1 MAESIPMHSRS
12 PSTRLGGRA
21 YAHHRDDDDTEKEY
35 DRLRDLARAEAS
47 KRNSCFDRAH
57 EAYEQGDGAGAKQLS
72 NEGKSHAA
80 KMEQYNKQASEYIFR
95 ANNSTER
102 VPSDTIDL
110 HGQFVEEAEDI
121 LEARIR
127 DAQARSQTH
136 LHVIVGKG
144 NHSVGHVQKLK
155 PRVEHLCQELG
166 LQYRTEENE
175 GRIYVNL
182 QGHDIPHMPPPPSN
196 YSGGGYGGGSHHGYP
211 GAQHGGQQQ
220 HHGQAQHGQQHPR
233 PPAHAGQPQG
243 EQQQEDGTE
252 KLKRKVIDKLTKKLG
267 DCCVVM

>member
-1 MAESIPMHSRS
+1 
-12 PSTRLGGRA
+12 
-21 YAHHRDDDDTEKEY
+21 
-35 DRLRDLARAEAS
+35 
-47 KRNSCFDRAH
+47 
-57 EAYEQGDGAGAKQLS
+57 
-72 NEGKSHAA
+72 
-80 KMEQYNKQASEYIFR
+80 MEQYNKQASEYIFR
-95 ANNSTER
+95 ANNSVEK
-102 VPSDTIDL
+102 VPDDTIDL

-127 DAQARSQTH
+127 DAQARNQTH

-182 QGHDIPHMPPPPSN
+182 QGHEIPHMPPPPSN
-196 YSGGGYGGGSHHGYP
+196 YHGGGYGNSGAHHG
-211 GAQHGGQQQ
+211 GGKQ
-220 HHGQAQHGQQHPR
+220 HHGQPVHGQSHPR
-233 PPAHAGQPQG
+233 PPANTGHAQE

-252 KLKRKVIDKLTKKLG
+252 KLKRKVIEKLTKKLG
-267 DCCVVM
+267 DCCIVM

>member
-1 MAESIPMHSRS
+1 
-12 PSTRLGGRA
+12 
-21 YAHHRDDDDTEKEY
+21 
-35 DRLRDLARAEAS
+35 
-47 KRNSCFDRAH
+47 
-57 EAYEQGDGAGAKQLS
+57 
-72 NEGKSHAA
+72 
-80 KMEQYNKQASEYIFR
+80 MEQYNKQASEYIFR
-95 ANNSTER
+95 ANNSTDK

-196 YSGGGYGGGSHHGYP
+196 YSGGGYGGGG
-211 GAQHGGQQQ
+211 GAHHGGQQQ
-220 HHGQAQHGQQHPR
+220 QHHGKQQHGQQHPR
-233 PPAHAGQPQG
+233 PPANAGQQQE

-252 KLKRKVIDKLTKKLG
+252 KLKRKVIEKLTKKLG

>member
-1 MAESIPMHSRS
+1 MLRQGTPSPPRS
-12 PSTRLGGRA
+12 PSTGRHPSAEPRLT
-21 YAHHRDDDDTEKEY
+21 D
-35 DRLRDLARAEAS
+35 S
-47 KRNSCFDRAH
+47 QAH

-95 ANNSTER
+95 ANNSTDK

-196 YSGGGYGGGSHHGYP
+196 YSGGGYGGK
-211 GAQHGGQQQ
+211 QQQ

-233 PPAHAGQPQG
+233 PPANAGQQQG

-252 KLKRKVIDKLTKKLG
+252 KLKRKVIEKLTKKLG

>member
-1 MAESIPMHSRS
+1 MPLTGRHAPAEP
-12 PSTRLGGRA
+12 RLT
-21 YAHHRDDDDTEKEY
+21 D
-35 DRLRDLARAEAS
+35 S
-47 KRNSCFDRAH
+47 QAH

-95 ANNSTER
+95 ANNSTDR
-102 VPSDTIDL
+102 VPDDTIDL

-182 QGHDIPHMPPPPSN
+182 QGHEIPHMPPPPSN
-196 YSGGGYGGGSHHGYP
+196 YSGGGYGGAHHGYP
-211 GAQHGGQQQ
+211 GAQH
-220 HHGQAQHGQQHPR
+220 HGQPQHGQQHPR
-233 PPAHAGQPQG
+233 PPAQTGQQQ
-243 EQQQEDGTE
+243 EEHQQEDGTE
-252 KLKRKVIDKLTKKLG
+252 KLKRKVIDKLSKKLG

>member
-1 MAESIPMHSRS
+1 MTGAHPPVES
-12 PSTRLGGRA
+12 RLTDWQ
-21 YAHHRDDDDTEKEY
+21 AHQ
-35 DRLRDLARAEAS
+35 
-47 KRNSCFDRAH
+47 
-57 EAYEQGDGAGAKQLS
+57 AYENGDGAGAKQLS
-72 NEGKSHAA
+72 NEGKAHAA

-95 ANNSTER
+95 ANNSTDK
-102 VPSDTIDL
+102 VPDDTIDL

-127 DAQARSQTH
+127 DAQARNQTH

-182 QGHDIPHMPPPPSN
+182 QGHEIPHMPPPPSN
-196 YSGGGYGGGSHHGYP
+196 YHGGGYGGGAHHG
-211 GAQHGGQQQ
+211 GKQHHGGQPV
-220 HHGQAQHGQQHPR
+220 HSQQHPR
-233 PPAHAGQPQG
+233 PPANTGQAQ
-243 EQQQEDGTE
+243 EQQQEEDGTE